1 MEMTPDLR
9 YVVYSA
15 LLTWLMLMVGSM
27 LRVRGWS
34 PAGFRA
40 SVGNRE
46 TVPPPSPIAGRADR
60 AAANMLENLVL
71 FVALIAVVH
80 LAGVRDDK
88 IVLGARVFFWARVAY
103 FVVYLAGIPYL
114 RTAIWLVSVG
124 GLGLIAAALLG
135 A

>member
-1 MEMTPDLR
+1 MTPDLR

-27 LRVRGWS
+27 VRSHGWT
-34 PAGFRA
+34 PRGFGLML
-40 SVGNRE
+40 GNRDD
-46 TVPPPSPIAGRADR
+46 VPTPSAIAGRADR
-60 AAANMLENLVL
+60 AAANMLENLLL
-71 FVALIAVVH
+71 FVALIAVAH

-88 IVLGARVFFWARVAY
+88 VVLGARIFFWARVAY
-103 FVVYLAGIPYL
+103 FLVYLAGIPYL